1 MGDVSRR
8 ISPLARAL
16 FLLRFLPLYAA
27 MGVADWLAPKLPR
40 RWPQPR
46 RERSNAPGISVIVPE
61 RGTPGTLAITLDA
74 LAAACA
80 KLDEPVQVIVV
91 VNGAN
96 PAAYTELR
104 QRHDSPPAL
113 VPDREN
119 REVAVRG
126 RTSQMEWLWE
136 FHDEPLGYDG
146 AIAAG
151 LAKARHAW
159 TYLLNSDMR
168 LAPDALAEL
177 LPYRQ
182 PQVFAVTSQIFFEDA
197 SRRREETGWSDFYPH
212 HDKPI
217 VYERTPEAG
226 TLARG
231 NLYPG
236 GGSSLCRT
244 EQLRRYV
251 ADAHEYHPF
260 YWEDV
265 DFGLRAWNEG
275 WEVLFCPTSHA
286 WHGHRGTV
294 NRFYAQE
301 EIERVI
307 ARNAQWFDMR
317 HAWTQVSP
325 IEHIRRIAARA
336 PEHWHEFAG
345 PARAWRTFRLRL
357 RASRTR
363 AMGLRYQRITQDS
376 YYAAQPD
383 CAARPRVLLVTPFA
397 LFPPAHGGARRVA
410 ELVTR
415 LADRV
420 DFFLLGDERSLYSLA
435 SEPWLRHVRAT
446 HLIEGRGDRP
456 TDAPMSLAER
466 MQRHAWPG
474 LRQKLERMIALYD
487 PDVVQVEFMEL
498 ALLADHRPDHH
509 AGRARWLLALHD
521 VYLAGDGSA
530 GDAAQIAALQR
541 FDAVS
546 ACSNEDI
553 ALLPNASAHLIGN
566 GAIDRRA
573 GAAPSPQTPPRLLF
587 MGPFRYTQNREGIL
601 AFLDQAWPTLKR
613 QFPDLRL
620 TILGGA
626 ESKAI
631 ADNDPRLTQDGVDL
645 VSAFVDPTP
654 YLAGCTLSINP
665 QYDIRG
671 SSIKLI
677 ESLLARRV
685 CVSTAAGA
693 RGFARE
699 GLQGLVTADDIAG
712 MTAPISALLA
722 DAGYRHRLE
731 NADDAKLDT
740 HTWDAVAG
748 DQLALY
754 RELQQGR
761 A

>member
-1 MGDVSRR
+1 LNTAVSEPPRR

-27 MGVADWLAPKLPR
+27 MVVADWLAPKLPR

-46 RERSNAPGISVIVPE
+46 RERKTAQGISVIVPE
-61 RGTPGTLAITLDA
+61 RGTPGTLAVTLDA

-80 KLDEPVQVIVV
+80 ILDEPVQVVII

-96 PAAYTELR
+96 PMAYNDLR
-104 QRHDSPPAL
+104 QRHDSTSAL
-113 VPDREN
+113 VP
-119 REVAVRG
+119 G
-126 RTSQMEWLWE
+126 RTSQIEWLWE
-136 FHDEPLGYDG
+136 FHEKPLGYDG

-151 LAKARHAW
+151 LARARHPW

-168 LAPDALAEL
+168 LAPDALAKL

-197 SRRREETGWSDFYPH
+197 SRRREETGWSDFHPH

-260 YWEDV
+260 YWEDA

-294 NRFYAQE
+294 NRFYAPD

-336 PEHWHEFAG
+336 PEHWSEFAG
-345 PARAWRTFRLRL
+345 VVRALRTFRLRL
-357 RASRTR
+357 RAQRTR
-363 AMGLRYQRITQDS
+363 ALGLRYDRITQDS
-376 YYAAQPD
+376 YYGAQPD
-383 CAARPRVLLVTPFA
+383 RAERPRVLLVTPFA
-397 LFPPAHGGARRVA
+397 LFPPAHGGARRIA
-410 ELVTR
+410 ELVAR
-415 LADRV
+415 LADKV
-420 DFFLLGDERSLYSLA
+420 DFILLGDERSLYSLA
-435 SEPWLRHVRAT
+435 SEPWLKHVRAT

-456 TDAPMSLAER
+456 TDAPLTLAER
-466 MQRHAWPG
+466 MQRHAWPEM
-474 LRQKLERMIALYD
+474 RQKLERMIALYD

-498 ALLADHRPDHH
+498 ALLADRRE
-509 AGRARWLLALHD
+509 GRARWLLALHD
-521 VYLAGDGSA
+521 VYLAGDGGG

-541 FDAVS
+541 FDVVS

-553 ALLPNASAHLIGN
+553 ALLPNTKAHLIGN
-566 GAIDRRA
+566 GAIDRRS
-573 GAAPSPQTPPRLLF
+573 GALPSPQTPLRLLF

-601 AFLDQAWPTLKR
+601 AFLDQAWPALKR

-620 TILGGA
+620 SILGGA

-631 ADNDPRLTQDGVDL
+631 AENEPRLTQDGVDL

-654 YLAGCTLSINP
+654 YLAECTLSINP

-712 MTAPISALLA
+712 MAAPIARLLA
-722 DAGYRHRLE
+722 DAAHRHRLE
-731 NADDAKLDT
+731 NADDALLDT
-740 HTWDAVAG
+740 HTWDAVAA

-754 RELQQGR
+754 RLLQQGR

>member
-1 MGDVSRR
+1 MSEAPRR

-27 MGVADWLAPKLPR
+27 MVVADWLAPKLPL

-46 RERSNAPGISVIVPE
+46 RERNTAQGVSVIVAE
-61 RGTPGTLAITLDA
+61 RGTPSTLAITLDA

-80 KLDEPVQVIVV
+80 KLGEPVQVIVV

-96 PAAYTELR
+96 PVAYADLR
-104 QRHDSPPAL
+104 QRHADF
-113 VPDREN
+113 E
-119 REVAVRG
+119 
-126 RTSQMEWLWE
+126 WE
-136 FHDEPLGYDG
+136 FHEKPLGYDG

-151 LAKARHAW
+151 LAKARHPW

-168 LAPDALAEL
+168 LAADALTEL

-217 VYERTPEAG
+217 VYERTPEPG

-244 EQLRRYV
+244 DQLRRYV

-260 YWEDV
+260 YWEDA
-265 DFGLRAWNEG
+265 DFGVRAWNEG
-275 WEVLFCPTSHA
+275 WEVLFCPTSHC

-294 NRFYAQE
+294 NRFYAQD

-336 PEHWHEFAG
+336 PEHWREFAG
-345 PARAWRTFRLRL
+345 VARARRTFRLRL
-357 RASRTR
+357 AARRMR
-363 AMGLRYQRITQDS
+363 LKGLRYERITQDS
-376 YYAAQPD
+376 FHGPMPSYAE
-383 CAARPRVLLVTPFA
+383 RPRVLLVTPFA
-397 LFPPAHGGARRVA
+397 LFPPAHGGARRIA

-420 DFFLLGDERSLYSLA
+420 DFILLSDERSLYSLA
-435 SEPWLRHVRAT
+435 SEPWLKLVRAT
-446 HLIEGRGDRP
+446 HLIEGRGDRVGE
-456 TDAPMSLAER
+456 APLTLVER
-466 MQRHAWPG
+466 MQRHAWPEM
-474 LRQKLERMIALYD
+474 RRKLEHMIALYA

-498 ALLADHRPDHH
+498 ALLADRREDH
-509 AGRARWLLALHD
+509 ARWLLALHD
-521 VYLAGDGSA
+521 VYLNGDG
-530 GDAAQIAALQR
+530 GDNDAAQIIALQR

-553 ALLPNASAHLIGN
+553 ALLPNANAHLIGN

-573 GAAPSPQTPPRLLF
+573 DTTPSPQTPPRLLF

-601 AFLDQAWPTLKR
+601 AFLDQAWPALKR

-620 TILGGA
+620 TILGGV
-626 ESKAI
+626 ESRAI
-631 ADNDPRLTQDGVDL
+631 AENEPRLTQGGVDL
-645 VSAFVDPTP
+645 VSAFVDPTC
-654 YLAGCTLSINP
+654 YLAECTLSINP

-712 MTAPISALLA
+712 MVAPITRLLA
-722 DAGYRHRLE
+722 DAEYRHRIE
-731 NADDAKLDT
+731 NADDTKLDT
-740 HTWDAVAG
+740 HTWDAVAVQ
-748 DQLALY
+748 QLALY
-754 RELQQGR
+754 RSLQSEPR
-761 A
+761 V

>member
-1 MGDVSRR
+1 MSDAPRR

-27 MGVADWLAPKLPR
+27 MALADWLAPKLPR

-46 RERSNAPGISVIVPE
+46 RERKTAQGISVIVPE

-80 KLDEPVQVIVV
+80 KIDEPVQILIV

-96 PAAYTELR
+96 PVAYTDLR
-104 QRHDSPPAL
+104 QRHVDF
-113 VPDREN
+113 E
-119 REVAVRG
+119 
-126 RTSQMEWLWE
+126 WE
-136 FHDEPLGYDG
+136 FHEKPLGYDG

-151 LAKARHAW
+151 LAKARHPW

-168 LAPDALAEL
+168 LAADALAEL

-197 SRRREETGWSDFYPH
+197 SRRREETGWSDFHPH

-217 VYERTPEAG
+217 VYERTPESG

-244 EQLRRYV
+244 AQLRRYV

-260 YWEDV
+260 YWEDA

-275 WEVLFCPTSHA
+275 WEVLFCPTSHC

-294 NRFYAQE
+294 NRFYEQD

-325 IEHIRRIAARA
+325 IEHIRRIAART
-336 PEHWHEFAG
+336 PEHWREFAG
-345 PARAWRTFRLRL
+345 GARAWRTFRVRL
-357 RASRTR
+357 RAGRTR
-363 AMGLRYQRITQDS
+363 AMGLRYDRITLDN
-376 YYAAQPD
+376 YYGAQPNS
-383 CAARPRVLLVTPFA
+383 ATRPRVLLVTPFA
-397 LFPPAHGGARRVA
+397 LFPPAHGGARRIA

-415 LADRV
+415 LAGKV
-420 DFFLLGDERSLYSLA
+420 DFILLSDERSLYSLA
-435 SEPWLRHVRAT
+435 SEPWLKLVRAT

-456 TDAPMSLAER
+456 TDVPLTLAER
-466 MQRHAWPG
+466 MQRHAWPEM
-474 LRQKLERMIALYD
+474 RRKLEQMIALYD
-487 PDVVQVEFMEL
+487 PNVVQVEFMEL
-498 ALLADHRPDHH
+498 ALLADRRK
-509 AGRARWLLALHD
+509 GRARWLLALHD
-521 VYLAGDGSA
+521 VYLAGDRSS
-530 GDAAQIAALQR
+530 GDAAQITALQR
-541 FDAVS
+541 FDAIS

-553 ALLPNASAHLIGN
+553 ALLPNANAHLIGN
-566 GAIDRRA
+566 GAIDRRP
-573 GAAPSPQTPPRLLF
+573 GAVASPQTPPRLLF

-601 AFLDQAWPTLKR
+601 AFLDQAWPALKR
-613 QFPDLRL
+613 QFPNLRL

-631 ADNDPRLTQDGVDL
+631 AEGDARLTQDGVDL

-654 YLAGCTLSINP
+654 YLAECTVSINP

-699 GLQGLVTADDIAG
+699 GLQGLVTADDVAG
-712 MTAPISALLA
+712 MAAPISALLA
-722 DAGYRHRLE
+722 DAGHRHYIE

-740 HTWDAVAG
+740 HTWDAVAQQQFTLYQ
-748 DQLALY
+748 QL
-754 RELQQGR
+754 QGNR
-761 A
+761 QA

>member
-1 MGDVSRR
+1 MSGVPRR

-27 MGVADWLAPKLPR
+27 MVVADWLAPKLPR

-46 RERSNAPGISVIVPE
+46 RERNTAQGISVIVPE

-74 LAAACA
+74 LAVACA
-80 KLDEPVQVIVV
+80 KLDEPVQIVIV

-96 PAAYTELR
+96 PTAYTELR
-104 QRHDSPPAL
+104 QRHDSTAAL
-113 VPDREN
+113 TPDREN
-119 REVAVRG
+119 QQAAIPG
-126 RTSQMEWLWE
+126 RASQIEWLWE
-136 FHDEPLGYDG
+136 FHEGPLGYDG

-151 LAKARHAW
+151 LAKARHPW

-168 LAPDALAEL
+168 LDPNALAEL

-182 PQVFAVTSQIFFEDA
+182 PQVFAITSQIFFEDA
-197 SRRREETGWSDFYPH
+197 SRRREETGWSDFHPH

-217 VYERTPEAG
+217 VYERTPEPG

-244 EQLRRYV
+244 DQLCRYV

-260 YWEDV
+260 YWEDA

-275 WEVLFCPTSHA
+275 WEVLFCPTSRC
-286 WHGHRGTV
+286 WHGHRSTV
-294 NRFYAQE
+294 NRFYAPD

-336 PEHWHEFAG
+336 PEHWREFAG
-345 PARAWRTFRLRL
+345 VARARRTFRLRL
-357 RASRTR
+357 AAQRMRLNG
-363 AMGLRYQRITQDS
+363 MRYEEITQSSFYSPQPS
-376 YYAAQPD
+376 YGE
-383 CAARPRVLLVTPFA
+383 RPRVLLVTPFA
-397 LFPPAHGGARRVA
+397 MFPPAHGGARRVA
-410 ELVTR
+410 ELVIR

-420 DFFLLGDERSLYSLA
+420 DFILLSDERSLYSLA
-435 SEPWLRHVRAT
+435 SEPWLKHVRAT

-456 TDAPMSLAER
+456 TDAPMTLAER
-466 MQRHAWPG
+466 MQRHAWPEM
-474 LRQKLERMIALYD
+474 RRKLEHMIALYD

-498 ALLADHRPDHH
+498 ALLAERRQ
-509 AGRARWLLALHD
+509 GRARWLLALHD
-521 VYLAGDGSA
+521 VYLAGDRSSA
-530 GDAAQIAALQR
+530 DAAQITALQR

-553 ALLPNASAHLIGN
+553 ALLPNANAHLIGN
-566 GAIDRRA
+566 GAVDRRS
-573 GAAPSPQTPPRLLF
+573 GATPSPQAPANLLF
-587 MGPFRYTQNREGIL
+587 MGPFRYAQNRDGIL
-601 AFLDQAWPTLKR
+601 AFLDQAWPALKR
-613 QFPDLRL
+613 QFPTLRL

-626 ESKAI
+626 ESKAL
-631 ADNDPRLTQDGVDL
+631 AESDARLSQDGVDL
-645 VSAFVDPTP
+645 VSAFVDPAP
-654 YLAGCTLSINP
+654 YLAACTLSINP

-699 GLQGLVTADDIAG
+699 GLRGLVTADDIAG
-712 MTAPISALLA
+712 MATPIAILLA
-722 DAGYRHRLE
+722 DAERRHHLE
-731 NADDAKLDT
+731 NADDAKLDA

-748 DQLALY
+748 DQFALY
-754 RELQQGR
+754 RLLQQSR

>member
-1 MGDVSRR
+1 MSSTRH

-16 FLLRFLPLYAA
+16 FLLRFLPLYTAMQAA
-27 MGVADWLAPKLPR
+27 DSLAAKLPR

-46 RERSNAPGISVIVPE
+46 RERAPAPGLSVIVPE
-61 RGTPGTLAITLDA
+61 RGTPTTLAVTLDA

-80 KLDEPVQVIVV
+80 KIGEPVQVIIV

-96 PAAYTELR
+96 SAAYAELCN
-104 QRHDSPPAL
+104 RHADF
-113 VPDREN
+113 E
-119 REVAVRG
+119 
-126 RTSQMEWLWE
+126 WE
-136 FHDEPLGYDG
+136 FHTQPLGYDG
-146 AIAAG
+146 AVAVG
-151 LAKARHAW
+151 LAKALHAW

-168 LAPDALAEL
+168 LASDALAEVL
-177 LPYRQ
+177 NYRQ
-182 PQVFAVTSQIFFEDA
+182 PQVFAITSQIFFEDA

-217 VYERTPEAG
+217 VYERTPEPG
-226 TLARG
+226 TLSRG

-244 EQLRRYV
+244 ELLRRYV

-294 NRFYAQE
+294 NRFYSQE
-301 EIERVI
+301 EIECVI

-317 HAWTQVSP
+317 HAWSQIAP
-325 IEHIRRIAARA
+325 IEQIRRIAARP

-345 PARAWRTFRLRL
+345 MARALRTFRLRL
-357 RASRTR
+357 RAQRTR
-363 AMGLRYQRITQDS
+363 ALGIRYDKITQDS
-376 YYAAQPD
+376 YYAPQPL
-383 CAARPRVLLVTPFA
+383 ASGRPRVLLVTPFA
-397 LFPPAHGGARRVA
+397 LFPPAHGGARRIA
-410 ELVTR
+410 ELVAG

-420 DFFLLGDERSLYSLA
+420 DFILLSDERSLYSLA
-435 SEPWLRHVRAT
+435 SEPWLQHVRAT

-456 TDAPMSLAER
+456 TDAPMTLSER

-474 LRQKLERMIALYD
+474 LRSELERLIALYD
-487 PDVVQVEFMEL
+487 PDIVQVEFMEL
-498 ALLADHRPDHH
+498 ALLADQRS
-509 AGRARWLLALHD
+509 GRARWLLALHD
-521 VYLAGDGSA
+521 VYLNGDGSA
-530 GDAAQIAALQR
+530 SDAEQIAALQHY
-541 FDAVS
+541 DAVS

-553 ALLPNASAHLIGN
+553 ALLPNANAHRIGN
-566 GAIDRRA
+566 GAIDRRLDA
-573 GAAPSPQTPPRLLF
+573 VPSPQTPRRLLF
-587 MGPFRYTQNREGIL
+587 MGPFRYAQNREGIL
-601 AFLDQAWPTLKR
+601 AFLDHAWPTLKQ

-620 TILGGA
+620 TILGGV
-626 ESKAI
+626 ESKVI
-631 ADNDPRLTQDGVDL
+631 ADTDPRLTQDGVDL
-645 VSAFVDPTP
+645 VSAFVDPMP
-654 YLAGCTLSINP
+654 YLAECTLSINP
-665 QYDIRG
+665 QWDIRG

-699 GLQGLVTADDIAG
+699 GLQGLVTAADIAG
-712 MTAPISALLA
+712 MAAPIAELLA
-722 DAGYRHRLE
+722 DAERRRRLE
-731 NADDAKLDT
+731 QADDEKLDAY
-740 HTWDAVAG
+740 TWKAVAEH
-748 DQLALY
+748 QLALY
-754 RELQQGR
+754 RQLQGGR

>member
-1 MGDVSRR
+1 MSDAPRR
-8 ISPLARAL
+8 ISPLARVL

-27 MGVADWLAPKLPR
+27 MGLADWLAPKLPR

-46 RERSNAPGISVIVPE
+46 RERATTPGISVIVPE
-61 RGTPGTLAITLDA
+61 RGTPSTLAITLDA

-80 KLDEPVQVIVV
+80 KLDEPVQVIIV

-96 PAAYTELR
+96 PAAYSAIIR
-104 QRHDSPPAL
+104 
-113 VPDREN
+113 DREAH
-119 REVAVRG
+119 EAAVPG
-126 RTSQMEWLWE
+126 RMSRIHWEWQ
-136 FHDEPLGYDG
+136 FHEQPLGYDG

-151 LAKARHAW
+151 LAKARHPW

-168 LAPDALAEL
+168 LGPEALAEL

-182 PQVFAVTSQIFFEDA
+182 RQVFAITSQIFFEDPG
-197 SRRREETGWSDFYPH
+197 RRREETGWSDFHAH

-217 VYERTPEAG
+217 VYERTPEPG

-244 EQLRRYV
+244 AQLRRYV

-260 YWEDV
+260 YWEDA

-275 WEVLFCPTSHA
+275 WEVLFCPTSQA

-294 NRFYAQE
+294 NRFYKQE

-317 HAWTQVSP
+317 HAWTPVTP

-336 PEHWHEFAG
+336 PEHWPEFAG
-345 PARAWRTFRLRL
+345 LARAWRTFRVRL
-357 RASRTR
+357 RARRTR
-363 AMGLRYQRITQDS
+363 ALGLRYDRITQDS
-376 YYAAQPD
+376 YHGPHPSYAM
-383 CAARPRVLLVTPFA
+383 RPRVLLVTPFA
-397 LFPPAHGGARRVA
+397 LFPPAHGGARRIA

-435 SEPWLRHVRAT
+435 SEPWLRQVRAT

-456 TDAPMSLAER
+456 TDAPMTLAER
-466 MQRHAWPG
+466 MQRHAWPE
-474 LRQKLERMIALYD
+474 LRQKLDRMIALYD

-498 ALLADHRPDHH
+498 ALLADQRPAHH

-521 VYLAGDGSA
+521 VYLNGDG
-530 GDAAQIAALQR
+530 GDNDAAQITALQR

-553 ALLPNASAHLIGN
+553 ALLPNAHAHLIGN

-573 GAAPSPQTPPRLLF
+573 GALPSPQTPPRLLF

-601 AFLDQAWPTLKR
+601 AFLDQAWPALR
-613 QFPDLRL
+613 CQFPDLRL
-620 TILGGA
+620 SILGGA
-626 ESKAI
+626 ESKAV
-631 ADNDPRLTQDGVDL
+631 ADTDARLTQDGVDV
-645 VSAFVDPTP
+645 VSTFVDPAP
-654 YLAGCTLSINP
+654 YLAECTLSINP

-699 GLQGLVTADDIAG
+699 GLQGLVTAADVAG
-712 MTAPISALLA
+712 MAAPIAALLA
-722 DAGYRHRLE
+722 DAEHRHRIE
-731 NADDAKLDT
+731 KADDARLDT
-740 HTWDAVAG
+740 HTWDAVAAR
-748 DQLALY
+748 QLALY
-754 RELQQGR
+754 RSLQSEPR

>member
-1 MGDVSRR
+1 MNTAVSEPPRR

-27 MGVADWLAPKLPR
+27 MVVADWLAPKLPR

-46 RERSNAPGISVIVPE
+46 RERKTAQGISVIVPE
-61 RGTPGTLAITLDA
+61 RGTPGTLAVTLYA

-80 KLDEPVQVIVV
+80 ILDEPVQVVII

-96 PAAYTELR
+96 PMAYNDLR
-104 QRHDSPPAL
+104 QRHDSTSAL
-113 VPDREN
+113 VP
-119 REVAVRG
+119 G
-126 RTSQMEWLWE
+126 RTSQIEWLWE
-136 FHDEPLGYDG
+136 FHEKPLGYDG

-151 LAKARHAW
+151 LARARHPW

-168 LAPDALAEL
+168 LAADALAEL

-197 SRRREETGWSDFYPH
+197 SRRREETGWSDFHPH

-260 YWEDV
+260 YWEDA

-294 NRFYAQE
+294 NRFYAPD

-336 PEHWHEFAG
+336 PEHWSEFAG
-345 PARAWRTFRLRL
+345 VVRALRTFRLRL
-357 RASRTR
+357 RAQRTR
-363 AMGLRYQRITQDS
+363 ALGLRYDRITQDS
-376 YYAAQPD
+376 YYGAQPD
-383 CAARPRVLLVTPFA
+383 RAERPRVLLVTPFA
-397 LFPPAHGGARRVA
+397 LFPPAHGGARRIA
-410 ELVTR
+410 ELVAR
-415 LADRV
+415 LADKV
-420 DFFLLGDERSLYSLA
+420 DFILLGDERSLYSLA
-435 SEPWLRHVRAT
+435 SEPWLKHVRAT

-456 TDAPMSLAER
+456 TDAPLTLAER
-466 MQRHAWPG
+466 MQRHAWPEM
-474 LRQKLERMIALYD
+474 RQKLERMIALYD

-498 ALLADHRPDHH
+498 ALLADRRE
-509 AGRARWLLALHD
+509 GRARWLLALHD
-521 VYLAGDGSA
+521 VYLAGDGGG

-541 FDAVS
+541 FDVVS

-553 ALLPNASAHLIGN
+553 ALLPNTKAHLIGN
-566 GAIDRRA
+566 GAIDRRS
-573 GAAPSPQTPPRLLF
+573 GALPSPQTPLRLLF

-601 AFLDQAWPTLKR
+601 AFLDQAWPALKR

-620 TILGGA
+620 SILGGA

-631 ADNDPRLTQDGVDL
+631 AENEPRLTQDGVDL

-654 YLAGCTLSINP
+654 YLAECTLSINP

-712 MTAPISALLA
+712 MAAPIARLLA
-722 DAGYRHRLE
+722 DAAHRHRLE
-731 NADDAKLDT
+731 NADDALLDT
-740 HTWDAVAG
+740 HTWDAVAA

-754 RELQQGR
+754 RLLQQGR

>member
-1 MGDVSRR
+1 VSEAPRR
-8 ISPLARAL
+8 ISLLARAL

-27 MGVADWLAPKLPR
+27 MIVADWLAPKLPR

-46 RERSNAPGISVIVPE
+46 RERKAAQGVSVIVPE
-61 RGTPGTLAITLDA
+61 RGTPDTLATTLDA

-96 PAAYTELR
+96 PAAYNDLR
-104 QRHDSPPAL
+104 QRHAGF
-113 VPDREN
+113 E
-119 REVAVRG
+119 
-126 RTSQMEWLWE
+126 WE
-136 FHDEPLGYDG
+136 FHEKPLGYDG

-151 LAKARHAW
+151 LARARHPW

-168 LAPDALAEL
+168 LDPDALAEL

-182 PQVFAVTSQIFFEDA
+182 AQVFAVTSQIFFEDA
-197 SRRREETGWSDFYPH
+197 SRRREETGWSDFHPH

-217 VYERTPEAG
+217 VYERTPEPG

-244 EQLRRYV
+244 AQLRRYV
-251 ADAHEYHPF
+251 VDAHEYHPF
-260 YWEDV
+260 YWEDA
-265 DFGLRAWNEG
+265 DFGVRAWAEG
-275 WEVLFCPTSHA
+275 WEVLFCPTSHC

-294 NRFYAQE
+294 NRFYAQD

-307 ARNAQWFDMR
+307 ERNAQWFDMR

-336 PEHWHEFAG
+336 PEHWREFAG
-345 PARAWRTFRLRL
+345 VARAWRTFRVRL
-357 RASRTR
+357 RAGRTR
-363 AMGLRYQRITQDS
+363 AMGLRCDRITQDN
-376 YYAAQPD
+376 YYGAQPD
-383 CAARPRVLLVTPFA
+383 SATRPRVLLVTPFA

-415 LADRV
+415 LADKV
-420 DFFLLGDERSLYSLA
+420 DFILLSDERSLYSLA
-435 SEPWLRHVRAT
+435 SEPWLKHVRAT

-456 TDAPMSLAER
+456 TDAPMTLAER
-466 MQRHAWPG
+466 MQRHAWPEM
-474 LRQKLERMIALYD
+474 RRKLEHVIALYD
-487 PDVVQVEFMEL
+487 PDIVQVEFMEL
-498 ALLADHRPDHH
+498 ALLADRRED
-509 AGRARWLLALHD
+509 RARWLLALHD
-521 VYLAGDGSA
+521 VYLSGGGGDN
-530 GDAAQIAALQR
+530 DAAQITALQR

-553 ALLPNASAHLIGN
+553 ALLPNANAHLIGN

-573 GAAPSPQTPPRLLF
+573 DAVPSPQTPRLLF

-601 AFLDQAWPTLKR
+601 AFLDQAWPALKR
-613 QFPDLRL
+613 QFADLRL

-626 ESKAI
+626 ESRAI
-631 ADNDPRLTQDGVDL
+631 AESDARLSQDGVDL

-654 YLAGCTLSINP
+654 YLAECTLSINP

-699 GLQGLVTADDIAG
+699 GLQGLVIADDIAG
-712 MTAPISALLA
+712 MTAPIALLLP
-722 DAGYRHRLE
+722 DAKHRHRIE
-731 NADDAKLDT
+731 NSDDARLDA
-740 HTWDAVAG
+740 HTWDAVAA
-748 DQLALY
+748 DQFALY
-754 RELQQGR
+754 RLLQQGR

>member
-1 MGDVSRR
+1 M
-8 ISPLARAL
+8 
-16 FLLRFLPLYAA
+16 
-27 MGVADWLAPKLPR
+27 
-40 RWPQPR
+40 
-46 RERSNAPGISVIVPE
+46 PE
-61 RGTPGTLAITLDA
+61 RGTPGTLAVTLDA

-80 KLDEPVQVIVV
+80 ILDEPVQVVII

-96 PAAYTELR
+96 PMAYNDLR
-104 QRHDSPPAL
+104 QRHDSTSAL
-113 VPDREN
+113 VP
-119 REVAVRG
+119 G
-126 RTSQMEWLWE
+126 RTSQIEWLWE
-136 FHDEPLGYDG
+136 FHEKPLGYDG

-151 LAKARHAW
+151 LARARHPW
-159 TYLLNSDMR
+159 TYLLTSDMR
-168 LAPDALAEL
+168 LAPDALAKL

-197 SRRREETGWSDFYPH
+197 SRRREETGWSDFHPH

-260 YWEDV
+260 YWEDA

-294 NRFYAQE
+294 NRFYAPD

-336 PEHWHEFAG
+336 PEHWSEFAG
-345 PARAWRTFRLRL
+345 VVRALRTFRLRL
-357 RASRTR
+357 RAQRTR
-363 AMGLRYQRITQDS
+363 ALGLRYDRITQDS
-376 YYAAQPD
+376 YYGAQPD
-383 CAARPRVLLVTPFA
+383 RAERPRVLLVTPFA
-397 LFPPAHGGARRVA
+397 LFPPAHGGARRIA
-410 ELVTR
+410 ELVAR
-415 LADRV
+415 LADKV
-420 DFFLLGDERSLYSLA
+420 DFILLGDERSLYSLA
-435 SEPWLRHVRAT
+435 SEPWLKHVRAT

-456 TDAPMSLAER
+456 TDAPLTLAER
-466 MQRHAWPG
+466 MQRHAWPEM
-474 LRQKLERMIALYD
+474 RQKLERMIALYD

-498 ALLADHRPDHH
+498 ALLADRRE
-509 AGRARWLLALHD
+509 GRARWLLALHD
-521 VYLAGDGSA
+521 VYLAGDGGG

-541 FDAVS
+541 FDVVS

-553 ALLPNASAHLIGN
+553 ALLPNTKAHLIGN
-566 GAIDRRA
+566 GAIDRRS
-573 GAAPSPQTPPRLLF
+573 GALPSPQTPLRLLF

-601 AFLDQAWPTLKR
+601 AFLDQAWPALKR

-620 TILGGA
+620 SILGGA

-631 ADNDPRLTQDGVDL
+631 AENEPRLTQDGVDL

-654 YLAGCTLSINP
+654 YLAECTLSINP

-712 MTAPISALLA
+712 MAAPIARLLA
-722 DAGYRHRLE
+722 DAAHRHRLE
-731 NADDAKLDT
+731 NADDALLDT
-740 HTWDAVAG
+740 HTWDAVAA

-754 RELQQGR
+754 RLLQQGR